1 MLLFISAIIILA
13 LILIIVYIGI
23 NITDSENEKLKQ
35 KESELDFLNDKL
47 KEEGFSESERQKRLN
62 YAKNNYSTNSDGT
75 INNTLLL
82 LMLAQTF
89 NEDSSDTQQY
99 EDSISISH
107 DHDSSNDSSSSFDSG
122 SSDSGSSDSG
132 SSGSDSGGGGG
143 DSSF

>member
-13 LILIIVYIGI
+13 LILIIAYIGI
-23 NITDSENEKLKQ
+23 NITDSENEKLKR
-35 KESELDFLNDKL
+35 KENELDFLDNKL
-47 KEEGFSESERQKRLN
+47 KEQGFSESERQKRLS
-62 YAKNNYSTNSDGT
+62 YARNNYSTNSDGT
-75 INNTLLL
+75 ISNTLLL

-99 EDSISISH
+99 EDSISQ
-107 DHDSSNDSSSSFDSG
+107 DHDSSYDSSSSFDSG

-132 SSGSDSGGGGG
+132 SSGGDSGVGGG

>member
-1 MLLFISAIIILA
+1 MKLLVAALIIIAAFTLMM
-13 LILIIVYIGI
+13 IIIGKGVA
-23 NITDSENEKLKQ
+23 DSENKDRKQ

-75 INNTLLL
+75 ISNTLLL

-99 EDSISISH
+99 EDSISH
-107 DHDSSNDSSSSFDSG
+107 DHDSSNDSSSSFDSS
-122 SSDSGSSDSG
+122 SSDSGGFSDSG
-132 SSGSDSGGGGG
+132 SSGGDSGGGGG

>member
-13 LILIIVYIGI
+13 LILIIAYIGI

-35 KESELDFLNDKL
+35 KENELNFLNDKL
-47 KEEGFSESERQKRLN
+47 KDNGFSESERQKRLD

-99 EDSISISH
+99 ENSISH
-107 DHDSSNDSSSSFDSG
+107 DHDSSHDSSSSFDSG

-132 SSGSDSGGGGG
+132 SSGGDAGGGGG

>member
-1 MLLFISAIIILA
+1 MLLFISAIIILT
-13 LILIIVYIGI
+13 LILIIAYIGI

-35 KESELDFLNDKL
+35 KKNELNFLDDKL
-47 KEEGFSESERQKRLN
+47 KDKGFSESERQKRLN
-62 YAKNNYSTNSDGT
+62 YARNNYSTNSDGT

-89 NEDSSDTQQY
+89 NDNSSDTKQY
-99 EDSISISH
+99 EDSISQ
-107 DHDSSNDSSSSFDSG
+107 DHDSSYDSSSSFDSG

-132 SSGSDSGGGGG
+132 SSGGDSGGGGG

>member
-1 MLLFISAIIILA
+1 MIFFISAIIILT
-13 LILIIVYIGI
+13 LILIIAYIGI

-35 KESELDFLNDKL
+35 KKNELNFLDDKL
-47 KEEGFSESERQKRLN
+47 KDKGFSESERQKRLN
-62 YAKNNYSTNSDGT
+62 YARNNYSTNSDGT

-89 NEDSSDTQQY
+89 NDNSSDTKQY
-99 EDSISISH
+99 EDSISQ
-107 DHDSSNDSSSSFDSG
+107 DHDSSYDSSSSFDSG

-132 SSGSDSGGGGG
+132 SSGGDSGGGGG

>member
-13 LILIIVYIGI
+13 LILIISYIGI

-35 KESELDFLNDKL
+35 KENELNFLNDKL
-47 KEEGFSESERQKRLN
+47 KDNGFSESERQKRLD
-62 YAKNNYSTNSDGT
+62 YARNNYSTNSDGT

-82 LMLAQTF
+82 LMLTQTF

-99 EDSISISH
+99 ETSISQH
-107 DHDSSNDSSSSFDSG
+107 HDSSHDSSSSFDSG
-122 SSDSGSSDSG
+122 SSDSGSS
-132 SSGSDSGGGGG
+132 GGDAGGG

>member
-13 LILIIVYIGI
+13 LILIIAYIGI
-23 NITDSENEKLKQ
+23 NITDSENEKLKR
-35 KESELDFLNDKL
+35 KENELDFLDDKL
-47 KEEGFSESERQKRLN
+47 KEQGFSESERQKRLN
-62 YAKNNYSTNSDGT
+62 YARNNYSTNSDGT

-89 NEDSSDTQQY
+89 NDNSSDTKQY
-99 EDSISISH
+99 EDFISQ
-107 DHDSSNDSSSSFDSG
+107 DHDSSYDSSSSFDSG

-132 SSGSDSGGGGG
+132 SSGGDSGGGGG

>member
-35 KESELDFLNDKL
+35 KENELDFLDDKL
-47 KEEGFSESERQKRLN
+47 KEQGFSESERQKRLN
-62 YAKNNYSTNSDGT
+62 YARNNYSTNSDGT

-89 NEDSSDTQQY
+89 NDNSSDTKQY
-99 EDSISISH
+99 EDSISQ
-107 DHDSSNDSSSSFDSG
+107 DHDSSYDSSSSFDSG

-132 SSGSDSGGGGG
+132 SSGGDSGGGGG

>member
-13 LILIIVYIGI
+13 LILIIAYIGI
-23 NITDSENEKLKQ
+23 NITDSENEKLKR
-35 KESELDFLNDKL
+35 KENELDFLDNKL
-47 KEEGFSESERQKRLN
+47 KEQGFSESERQKRLS
-62 YAKNNYSTNSDGT
+62 YARNNYSTNSDGT

-99 EDSISISH
+99 EDSISQ
-107 DHDSSNDSSSSFDSG
+107 DHDSSYDSSSSFDSG

-132 SSGSDSGGGGG
+132 SSGGDSGVGGG